1 MDASMDIDKLLA
13 PVSAH
18 QPCGEDLAFSSEI
31 DAIVRARQADDPS
44 IEQGA
49 WVTELK
55 EADWKFVAKQ
65 CAALI
70 EQRSK
75 DLQLAVWLAEAGVK
89 TGGVRGLAGSLE
101 LIAALCERY
110 WDGLYPLP
118 DEDGHERRIGNLAWV
133 ASRIASWLRAV
144 PLTEAAG
151 AGGKGFALRDFDV
164 ARAHGGEELAKLE
177 TARQRG
183 SRGFYQALLR
193 DCLQCKAAID
203 RLEQSVDARLA
214 ADGPSFSAAKS
225 GLESVLMFVK
235 PLGGEAAGPASEQAG
250 ETGVN
255 GEGGVSATLPSGTAA
270 SMGGSM
276 ALSTAAST
284 AAPAGGPPQSRAH
297 ALAQLRGVAEFFRRT
312 EPHSPVAYL
321 ADKAA
326 HWGEQPLHVWL
337 RALVKDDASFA
348 HIEELLGVATKS

>member
-1 MDASMDIDKLLA
+1 MLDIDKLLA
-13 PVSAH
+13 PVSEQ

-49 WVTELK
+49 WVTDLK
-55 EADWKFVAKQ
+55 EADWKFVARQ
-65 CAALI
+65 CAQLI
-70 EQRSK
+70 EKRSK

-101 LIAALCERY
+101 LIAALCERH
-110 WDGLYPLP
+110 WDGMYPLP
-118 DEDGHERRIGNLAWV
+118 DEDGSERRIGNLAWV
-133 ASRIASWLRAV
+133 AARIAPWLRAV
-144 PLTEAAG
+144 PLTEG
-151 AGGKGFALRDFDV
+151 NPPGGTAYALSDFDV

-177 TARQRG
+177 AARQRG
-183 SRGFYQALLR
+183 ARSFYRNLLR
-193 DCLQCKAAID
+193 DCGQCKAAID
-203 RLEQSVDARLA
+203 RLEQSVDARLG

-235 PLGGEAAGPASEQAG
+235 PLAG
-250 ETGVN
+250 E
-255 GEGGVSATLPSGTAA
+255 EPAETAA
-270 SMGGSM
+270 
-276 ALSTAAST
+276 LPD
-284 AAPAGGPPQSRAH
+284 AAPAAPAAPGQGGSDAPSARANGPLQSRVQ
-297 ALAQLRGVAEFFRRT
+297 ALAQLRAVAEFFRRT

-337 RALVKDDASFA
+337 RAVVKDDASFA

>member
-1 MDASMDIDKLLA
+1 MKEASMLDLEKMLA
-13 PVSAH
+13 PVSEG

-44 IEQGA
+44 LEQGA

-55 EADWKFVAKQ
+55 EADWKFVWKQ

-75 DLQLAVWLAEAGVK
+75 DLQLAVWLTEAGVK
-89 TGGVRGLAGSLE
+89 TGGVRGLADSLD

-133 ASRIASWLRAV
+133 AARIAPWLRAV
-144 PLTEAAG
+144 PLTEAG
-151 AGGKGFALRDFDV
+151 AGTAGHALGDFDV
-164 ARAHGGEELAKLE
+164 ARAHGGDELAKLE

-183 SRGFYQALLR
+183 TRGFYQGLLR
-193 DCLQCKAAID
+193 DCIHCKAAID
-203 RLEQSVDARLA
+203 RLERSVDARLA
-214 ADGPSFSAAKS
+214 IDGPSFSAARS

-235 PLGGEAAGPASEQAG
+235 PLAGDMAETDAAATTAAQVGNAAAAAAGR
-250 ETGVN
+250 
-255 GEGGVSATLPSGTAA
+255 EGGPGGMAA
-270 SMGGSM
+270 SAGV
-276 ALSTAAST
+276 
-284 AAPAGGPPQSRAH
+284 AGGPPRTRAQ
-297 ALAQLRGVAEFFRRT
+297 ALDQLRGVAEYFRRN

-321 ADKAA
+321 AEKAA

-348 HIEELLGVATKS
+348 HIEELLGVEAKP

>member
-1 MDASMDIDKLLA
+1 MDENLDIDKLLA

-55 EADWKFVAKQ
+55 EADWKFVARQ
-65 CAALI
+65 CAVLI
-70 EQRSK
+70 EGRSK
-75 DLQLAVWLAEAGVK
+75 DLQLAVWLAEASVK
-89 TGGVRGLAGSLE
+89 TAGVRGLAGSLE
-101 LIAALCERY
+101 LVAALCERY

-133 ASRIASWLRAV
+133 ASRIAPWLRAV
-144 PLTEAAG
+144 PLTEAAV
-151 AGGKGFALRDFDV
+151 AGGKGYALRDFDV

-183 SRGFYQALLR
+183 ARGFYQALLD
-193 DCLQCKAAID
+193 DCGACKAAID
-203 RLEQSVDARLA
+203 RLEQSVDARLG

-235 PLGGEAAGPASEQAG
+235 PLAGEAAARASAQAG
-250 ETGVN
+250 ATGTS
-255 GEGGVSATLPSGTAA
+255 GEGGASAVMLPATASSAAA
-270 SMGGSM
+270 SM
-276 ALSTAAST
+276 
-284 AAPAGGPPQSRAH
+284 AAPAGGPPQSRVQ

-348 HIEELLGVATKS
+348 HIQELLGVETKP

>member
-1 MDASMDIDKLLA
+1 MLDLGKMLA
-13 PVSAH
+13 PVGEG

-44 IEQGA
+44 LEQGA

-89 TGGVRGLAGSLE
+89 TGGVRGLADSLD
-101 LIAALCERY
+101 LIAALCEQY

-133 ASRIASWLRAV
+133 AARIAPWLRAV
-144 PLTEAAG
+144 PLTEAGTGAAG
-151 AGGKGFALRDFDV
+151 HALGDFDV
-164 ARAHGGEELAKLE
+164 ARAHGGDELAKLE

-183 SRGFYQALLR
+183 TRGFYQGLLR
-193 DCLQCKAAID
+193 DCGHCKAAID
-203 RLEQSVDARLA
+203 RLERSVDARLA
-214 ADGPSFSAAKS
+214 TDGPSFSAARS

-235 PLGGEAAGPASEQAG
+235 PLAGDMVE
-250 ETGVN
+250 
-255 GEGGVSATLPSGTAA
+255 SGTAA
-270 SMGGSM
+270 
-276 ALSTAAST
+276 ATAAQDGNTATT
-284 AAPAGGPPQSRAH
+284 AAAGQEGGQGGMGTAPAANMAGGPPRSRAQ
-297 ALAQLRGVAEFFRRT
+297 ALAQLRGVAEYFRHN

-321 ADKAA
+321 AEKAA

-337 RALVKDDASFA
+337 RALVRDDASFA
-348 HIEELLGVATKS
+348 HIEELLGVEAKP

>member
-1 MDASMDIDKLLA
+1 MLDIEKLLV
-13 PVSAH
+13 PVSDQ

-49 WVTELK
+49 WVTDLK

-65 CAALI
+65 CAQLI
-70 EQRSK
+70 EKRSK

-89 TGGVRGLAGSLE
+89 TGGVRGLAESLE

-110 WDGLYPLP
+110 WDGMYPQP

-133 ASRIASWLRAV
+133 AARIAPWLRAAA
-144 PLTEAAG
+144 LTEGSPAYG
-151 AGGKGFALRDFDV
+151 LSDFDA
-164 ARAHGGEELAKLE
+164 ARAHGGEALAKLE
-177 TARQRG
+177 AARQRG
-183 SRGFYQALLR
+183 ARSFYQQLLR
-193 DCLQCKAAID
+193 DCSQCKAAID
-203 RLEQSVDARLA
+203 RLEGSVDARLGS
-214 ADGPSFSAAKS
+214 DGPSFSAAKS

-235 PLGGEAAGPASEQAG
+235 PLAG
-250 ETGVN
+250 E
-255 GEGGVSATLPSGTAA
+255 EGAVKGAAPSAQAVAA
-270 SMGGSM
+270 AEQGSP
-276 ALSTAAST
+276 AT
-284 AAPAGGPPQSRAH
+284 AAPVSAGPGAGGPLQSRVQ
-297 ALAQLRGVAEFFRRT
+297 ALAQLRAVAEFFRRT

-337 RALVKDDASFA
+337 RAVVKDDASFA

>member
-1 MDASMDIDKLLA
+1 MLDIDKLLA
-13 PVSAH
+13 PVSEQ

-44 IEQGA
+44 LEQGA

-55 EADWKFVAKQ
+55 EADWKFVARQ
-65 CAALI
+65 CALLI
-70 EQRSK
+70 EKRSK
-75 DLQLAVWLAEAGVK
+75 DLQLAVWLAEAGVR
-89 TGGVRGLAGSLE
+89 TGGVRGLAASLE

-110 WDGLYPLP
+110 WDGVYPLP

-133 ASRIASWLRAV
+133 AARIAPWLRAV
-144 PLTEAAG
+144 PLTE
-151 AGGKGFALRDFDV
+151 GGQAYTLTDFDV
-164 ARAHGGEELAKLE
+164 ARARGGDELAKLE

-183 SRGFYQALLR
+183 PRSFYQGLLR
-193 DCLQCKAAID
+193 DCGLCKSAID
-203 RLEQSVDARLA
+203 RLEHSVDVHLA

-235 PLGGEAAGPASEQAG
+235 PLAG
-250 ETGVN
+250 EDEARQDAPV
-255 GEGGVSATLPSGTAA
+255 AA
-270 SMGGSM
+270 V
-276 ALSTAAST
+276 LDTT
-284 AAPAGGPPQSRAH
+284 IPAPAQAVAGGPLQTRVQ
-297 ALAQLRGVAEFFRRT
+297 ALAQLRAVAEFFRRT

-321 ADKAA
+321 AEKAA

-348 HIEELLGVATKS
+348 HIEELLGVEAKS

>member
-1 MDASMDIDKLLA
+1 MLDIDKLLA
-13 PVSAH
+13 PVSAG

-49 WVTELK
+49 WVTDLK

-65 CAALI
+65 CAQLI
-70 EQRSK
+70 EGRSK

-89 TGGVRGLAGSLE
+89 TGGVRGLAASLE

-110 WDGLYPLP
+110 WDGVYPLP
-118 DEDGHERRIGNLAWV
+118 DEDGCERRIGNLAWV
-133 ASRIASWLRAV
+133 AARIAPWLRAV
-144 PLTEAAG
+144 PLTEGPTAY
-151 AGGKGFALRDFDV
+151 ALRDFDV
-164 ARAHGGEELAKLE
+164 ARAHGGDELARLE
-177 TARQRG
+177 AARQR
-183 SRGFYQALLR
+183 SARSFYSKLLS
-193 DCLQCKAAID
+193 DCATCKAAID
-203 RLEQSVDARLA
+203 RLESSIDARLD

-235 PLGGEAAGPASEQAG
+235 PLAG
-250 ETGVN
+250 EVDVKKDATT
-255 GEGGVSATLPSGTAA
+255 ETAPESAQPAMPSIA
-270 SMGGSM
+270 
-276 ALSTAAST
+276 
-284 AAPAGGPPQSRAH
+284 AGGPLQNRTQ
-297 ALAQLRGVAEFFRRT
+297 ALAQLRAVAEFFRRT

-321 ADKAA
+321 AEKAA

-348 HIEELLGVATKS
+348 HIEELLGVDPKR